1 MMKIINEEDKL
12 VIEDTKS
19 LKRKTFKLKID
30 FDVDYNFFAI
40 LPALNIN
47 LHSKEIE
54 FEWFYFGLYIGIT
67 QD

>member
-1 MMKIINEEDKL
+1 MKIINEEDKL
-12 VIEDTKS
+12 VIEDTKP

>member
-1 MMKIINEEDKL
+1 MKVINEENKL
-12 VIEDTKS
+12 VIEDTKQ
-19 LKRKTFKLKID
+19 LKRKTFKLKVD

-54 FEWFYFGLYIGIT
+54 FEWFYFGLYIGIN
-67 QD
+67 QN

>member
-1 MMKIINEEDKL
+1 MKVINEENKL
-12 VIEDTKS
+12 VIEDTKQ
-19 LKRKTFKLKID
+19 LKRKTFKLKVD

-54 FEWFYFGLYIGIT
+54 FEWFYFGLYIGII

>member
-1 MMKIINEEDKL
+1 MKVINEENKL
-12 VIEDTKS
+12 VIEDTKQ
-19 LKRKTFKLKID
+19 LKRKTFKLKVD

-54 FEWFYFGLYIGIT
+54 FEWFYFGLYIGIN